1 MKSMTT
7 WNGKPVDAWHSAMDS
22 NGNKVGKIFYS
33 DGTIEYVRDPRL
45 PWHADK
51 HYKSMN
57 GLYGS
62 RKKEHY

>member
-1 MKSMTT
+1 MKSMET
-7 WNGKPVDAWHSAMDS
+7 WNGKPVDAWHSALDA

-33 DGTIEYVRDPRL
+33 DGTIEYTRDPRL